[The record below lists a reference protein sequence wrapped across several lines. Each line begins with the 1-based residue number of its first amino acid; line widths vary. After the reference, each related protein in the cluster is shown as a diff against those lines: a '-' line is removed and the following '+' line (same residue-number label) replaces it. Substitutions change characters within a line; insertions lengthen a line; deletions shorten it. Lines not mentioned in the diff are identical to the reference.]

1 MKRTPKEETKTRGKE
16 RSVQRRKR
24 GVRKQRK
31 GGKKRIGTLDSLLN
45 PRIRYRGRAKTGMN
59 VSFISFYE
67 ITPSFNPLELVSS
80 RHRNGAR
87 NENTVFVNRDK

>member
-16 RSVQRRKR
+16 RSVQR
-24 GVRKQRK
+24 RKQRK